1 MIETVDLTKK
11 YGEFVAVNHL
21 NLHVKSGEIYGFLG
35 PNGAGKTTTIRMLT
49 GLLQPTSGKVFID
62 GINMEE
68 EPIKAKAR
76 IGLIPDTPSVY
87 PKLTGNEFLNFIAAI
102 YEIPPEESVHKVKE
116 ILEMLELSHK
126 ADELIETYS
135 HGMKQKIVIAA
146 ALLHDPSV
154 LILDEP
160 TVGLDPKSAKLIK
173 DLLRVYASR
182 GKTVFMSTHIL
193 EIAERMCDR
202 VGIINHGTL
211 IAEGTIEELRRRV
224 GEGEGT
230 LEDLFLKLTGG
241 EDTKDLLK
249 FLED

>member
-1 MIETVDLTKK
+1 MIETVNLAKK

-21 NLHVKSGEIYGFLG
+21 NLHVKTGEIYGFLG
-35 PNGAGKTTTIRMLT
+35 PNGAGKTTTIRMLA
-49 GLLQPTSGKVFID
+49 GLLQPTSGKVLID
-62 GINMEE
+62 GIDIIE
-68 EPIKAKAR
+68 EPIKAKAH

-87 PKLTGNEFLNFIAAI
+87 PKLTGNEFLDFIAAI
-102 YEIPPEESVHKVKE
+102 YEIPLKESKRKIKE

-146 ALLHDPSV
+146 ALLHDPSI

-173 DLLRVYASR
+173 DLLKVFASR

-202 VGIINHGTL
+202 VGIIDAGKL
-211 IAEGTIEELRRRV
+211 IAEGTIEELRKKI
-224 GEGEGT
+224 GEGS

-241 EDTKDLLK
+241 EDTKNLLK

>member
-1 MIETVDLTKK
+1 MIKTINLTKR
-11 YGEFVAVNHL
+11 YDALVAVDHL
-21 NLHVKSGEIYGFLG
+21 NLHVKAGEIYGFLG
-35 PNGAGKTTTIRMLT
+35 PNGAGKTTTIKILT

-62 GINMEE
+62 GIDIIE
-68 EPIKAKAR
+68 EPIKAKAH

-87 PKLTGNEFLNFIAAI
+87 PKLTGNEFLDFIAAI
-102 YEIPPEESVHKVKE
+102 YEIPPKESKRKIKE

-146 ALLHDPSV
+146 ALLHDPSI

-173 DLLRVYASR
+173 DLLKVFASR

-202 VGIINHGTL
+202 VGIIDAGKL
-211 IAEGTIEELRRRV
+211 IAEGTIEELRKKV
-224 GEGEGT
+224 GEGS

-241 EDTKDLLK
+241 EDTKNLLK
-249 FLED
+249 LLED